1 MHSNNGNETTSGSDL
16 LAMRETVHAP
26 GPGSAMQ
33 DAPAASVTYP
43 ARPDLAEETRQRR
56 AGRRFRALVIGA
68 DYRMKDR
75 VRHPDGG
82 ESSVGDIIADEK
94 AQRAQI
100 QEEMASGSRKHQ
112 RMPRWIHRIPWY
124 VLCFDFMLLLYFFGG
139 ITNVNWASPLSIA
152 LGFAIVLAAMVTVLC
167 YGFLAFTGHR
177 LRGHKNHLGTV
188 HREEVDGVTRLACGV
203 AVAIIAVIGT
213 LMYLRMRSEVVYALG
228 VRAGVTA
235 LVIAVSLA
243 LVNAA
248 ANFLVIA
255 VHAVDGSDQ
264 VARLDKLSAAARR
277 PYARAQR
284 MREEAAHHAEADH

>member
-16 LAMRETVHAP
+16 LAMRETGHAT
-26 GPGSAMQ
+26 GAGSALP
-33 DAPAASVTYP
+33 DAPAVSVTYP
-43 ARPDLAEETRQRR
+43 ARPDLAKEARQHR
-56 AGRRFRALVIGA
+56 AGRRFRSLVIGA

-82 ESSVGDIIADEK
+82 ESSVDDIITDEK

-100 QEEMASGSRKHQ
+100 QEDAANGSRKHQ
-112 RMPRWIHRIPWY
+112 RMPGWIHRIPWY
-124 VLCFDFMLLLYFFGG
+124 VLCFDFMLLLYFFAG
-139 ITNVNWASPLSIA
+139 ITDVNWASPLSMA
-152 LGFAIVLAAMVTVLC
+152 LGFAIVLAAMVTVLS

-188 HREEVDGVTRLACGV
+188 HREDVDGITRLACGV

-213 LMYLRMRSEVVYALG
+213 LMYLRMRTEVLYALG
-228 VRAGVTA
+228 ARADLTA
-235 LVIAVSLA
+235 LVIAVALA
-243 LVNAA
+243 VVSAA

-284 MREEAAHHAEADH
+284 MREEAAHHADADH